1 MIKPLTRDILITLV
15 VKFSLL
21 ILLWIICFKDV
32 ERSHQSNEQW
42 LLGTSQQK
50 NIFFLMKNELRKS
63 LMLF

>member
-1 MIKPLTRDILITLV
+1 MIKPLRRDILITLII
-15 VKFSLL
+15 KFSLL

-50 NIFFLMKNELRKS
+50 EYLLSKEK
-63 LMLF
+63 